1 MCGPP
6 TLIPEE
12 FTDFVST
19 SPPNQLKDPISS
31 RGTITIS
38 RSLENSIKNADA
50 VIVLRLQ
57 KERMIDNL
65 LSSIKSYSE
74 NYCLTPEKL
83 SLNGKDIPILHP
95 GPINR
100 GIEISSRI
108 VDEYPNCLINEQVSN
123 GIPTSC
129 LLYTSP
135 SPRDKR
141 QSRMPSSA

>member
-1 MCGPP
+1 M
-6 TLIPEE
+6 
-12 FTDFVST
+12 
-19 SPPNQLKDPISS
+19 KDPISS
-31 RGTITIS
+31 RGSITIS
-38 RSLENSIKNADA
+38 RSLEDSIKYADA

-57 KERMIDNL
+57 KERMVENL

-83 SLNGKDIPILHP
+83 TLNDKDIPILHP

-108 VDEYPNCLINEQVSN
+108 VDEYPNCLINNQVSN
-123 GIPTSC
+123 GIPTRMALLYLC

-135 SPRDKR
+135 SPRDGLL
-141 QSRMPSSA
+141 SRMPSSA